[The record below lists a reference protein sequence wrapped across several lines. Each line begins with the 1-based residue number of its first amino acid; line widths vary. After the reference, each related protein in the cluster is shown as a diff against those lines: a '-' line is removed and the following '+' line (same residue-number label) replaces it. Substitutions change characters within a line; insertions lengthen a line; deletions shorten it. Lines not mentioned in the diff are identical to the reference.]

1 MPLPPPTRWKRLSKA
16 KALEKGYDF
25 YFDEKKAAHAV
36 SFFERFL
43 IHSKGKFAGQPFTLL
58 DWQREQVIEEL
69 FGWQRR
75 DTDKRRYRV
84 GYIELPKKNGKSTM
98 LSGISLYLMAA
109 DGEPAAECFGC
120 ANSREQAGIVFKQMK
135 ELVDASPF
143 LTNRLEVIDSR
154 KTITCVPTNSFY
166 KVISSDSGRQEGLNI
181 HGLCYDEIHQAK
193 DRRLWDAVRW
203 GGISRAQSLILAI
216 TTAGVDRSSIC
227 WELHEQAVKVMQ
239 DPSIDPQFFGF
250 ITAALPEDD
259 YRDPAVWKA
268 ANPSFGVTMDEE
280 SFKADVKDAEQ
291 SNARLA
297 SFLRYRLNIWSQ
309 GDGNKFIKLD
319 QWDRCRDP
327 LVDPDNKKR
336 VWYGGLDLAQT
347 WDINAFVAVSKGHD
361 GIFDVMCRFWIPDK
375 NAAQRSL
382 KENVPYVMWAKD
394 KSTGLVLTPGDVCD
408 YDFIKRDILEFCKD
422 RTVRRIAVDPHNSH
436 YLVQQLQGEGINMQG
451 FSQSFQ
457 SMNTPTKNLDTAIA
471 QSLLRTGDNPILN
484 WMAGNAVTRENAE
497 GYIKISKPSPMSP
510 HRVDGIVALIMA
522 LALAYD
528 AEHSPAAAEPEI
540 IVL

>member
-1 MPLPPPTRWKRLSKA
+1 VAPAGLRWR
-16 KALEKGYDF
+16 
-25 YFDEKKAAHAV
+25 
-36 SFFERFL
+36 
-43 IHSKGKFAGQPFTLL
+43 GQAS
-58 DWQREQVIEEL
+58 
-69 FGWQRR
+69 
-75 DTDKRRYRV
+75 
-84 GYIELPKKNGKSTM
+84 GKSTL

-135 ELVDASPF
+135 ELVESSTF

-203 GGISRAQSLILAI
+203 GGISRTQSLILAI

-227 WELHEQAVKVMQ
+227 WELHEQALKVMQ
-239 DPSIDPQFFGF
+239 DPSVDPQFFGF

-297 SFLRYRLNIWSQ
+297 SFLRYRLNVWSQ

-347 WDINAFVAVSKGHD
+347 WDVNAFVAVSRGHD
-361 GIFDVMCRFWIPDK
+361 GIFDVMCRFWMPDR

-382 KENVPYVMWAKD
+382 KENVPYTMWAKD
-394 KSTGLVLTPGDVCD
+394 KSTGLVLTPGDTCD
-408 YDFIKRDILEFCKD
+408 YDYIKRDLLAFCKD

-436 YLVQQLQGEGINMQG
+436 YLVQQLQGEGLDMQG